1 MYNHTSIPG
10 NHEHHPTN
18 DDPDSV
24 LPLFLFFLSRLLPAL
39 ESPFTEK
46 VQRTKG
52 TINICLTHTQGDLD
66 FIFSFPPQFDVRTA
80 RALDSCVMLYKDA
93 VDSFRNALAFLDQ
106 LGTLGTLP
114 FH

>member
-24 LPLFLFFLSRLLPAL
+24 LPLFFFFLSRLLPAL

-52 TINICLTHTQGDLD
+52 TVNICLTHTQGDLN
-66 FIFSFPPQFDVRTA
+66 FIFSFPLNSTC
-80 RALDSCVMLYKDA
+80 ALLGPLIHASCCTRMSL
-93 VDSFRNALAFLDQ
+93 
-106 LGTLGTLP
+106 TLSAMHSHFWTKSVLI
-114 FH
+114 FIL